1 MHLVG
6 CAVWLIGGLCSVY
19 GAFVVDCLVV
29 GSVCAVCVCAV
40 FMVHLLYIVHLVVG
54 SVCEVCVCILYSVYD
69 RATGSVHRANKQKI
83 EAVRT
88 RACFSF
94 CFFPLLFACLK
105 IED

>member
-1 MHLVG
+1 MVHLVG
-6 CAVWLIGGLCSVY
+6 CAVWLIGSLCSVY
-19 GAFVVDCLVV
+19 SANVVHCALGSRQCVCLCVC
-29 GSVCAVCVCAV
+29 SVC
-40 FMVHLLYIVHLVVG
+40 
-54 SVCEVCVCILYSVYD
+54 SVYD